1 MNDTMP
7 PPARFNMAAY
17 CLAPG
22 APRDPGKTG
31 LILAADAERPEAA
44 DRYTFAELDD
54 AVRRVA
60 GGLLVAGIRPGE
72 RLVIALPNTAD
83 YLFLFFGALAAGIV
97 PLPASSLLTPAEI
110 GFLIADAAPVAV
122 ALEATTGVAVP
133 PGVRVLGA
141 GDVAAIRTATP
152 RATYADT
159 AADDPAF
166 LIYTSGTSRR
176 PKGVLHAH
184 RSAWGRRPTYAGW
197 SGIGAG
203 DVMLHAG
210 AFNWSYTLSAGL
222 SDPWAVGA
230 TAVLYHG
237 PREATVWA
245 KLIAGAGA
253 TLFAAVPGI
262 YRQILKQGDL
272 GRLVTGRLRHGLVA
286 GEALPPALL
295 AEWETA
301 TGLPLYEAFGM
312 SECSTFVSN
321 RPGLPVRPGSPGQP
335 QAGRR
340 IAALP
345 VEDGIEPLPPG
356 GTGLLAVHR
365 SDPGLMLGYWRRP
378 EEDEAVFRGD
388 WFVAGDLVSFDADG
402 YLWFHGRADDVMNA
416 GGYRVSPFE
425 VEAALAAHPAVA
437 EVAAAEH
444 EVGEG
449 VRVIGA
455 WVVLRPGYAADADLA
470 RGILAEGARELG
482 AYKRPREVFF
492 VPALPRTPNGKVA
505 RRLLSGLAAAPAIG
519 RAGRAGGTA
528 PKGLGRP
535 RQNLT
540 G

>member
-1 MNDTMP
+1 MSDGPP

-17 CLAPG
+17 CLAAG
-22 APRDPGKTG
+22 GPREPGKTG
-31 LILAADAERPEAA
+31 LILVGDAERPEAA
-44 DRYTFAELDD
+44 ERYGFAVLDES
-54 AVRRVA
+54 VRRVA
-60 GGLLVAGIRPGE
+60 AGLLRSGIGPGE

-83 YLFLFFGALAAGIV
+83 YLLLFFGALAAGIV

-110 GFLIADAAPVAV
+110 AFLIVDAEPAAV
-122 ALEATTGVAVP
+122 ALAAGTAVAVP
-133 PGVRVLGA
+133 AGVRILGEA
-141 GDVAAIRTATP
+141 EIAAIRASAP
-152 RATYADT
+152 LGAYADT

-197 SGIGAG
+197 SGIGAN
-203 DVMLHAG
+203 DVMFHAG

-222 SDPWAVGA
+222 ADPWANGA

-237 PREATVWA
+237 PREAGVWA
-245 KLIAGAGA
+245 RLIAGTGA
-253 TLFAAVPGI
+253 TLFAAVPGV
-262 YRQILKQGDL
+262 YRQILKHGDL
-272 GRLVTGRLRHGLVA
+272 ARTGTGRLRHGLVA

-295 AEWETA
+295 AEWQAA

-345 VEDGIEPLPPG
+345 VEDGTVPLPMG
-356 GTGLLAVHR
+356 ETGLLAVHR

-378 EEDEAVFRGD
+378 EEDAAVFRGD
-388 WFVAGDLVSFDADG
+388 WFVTSDLVSFDRDG
-402 YLWFHGRADDVMNA
+402 YVWFHGRADDVMNA
-416 GGYRVSPFE
+416 GGYRVSPLE
-425 VEAALAAHPAVA
+425 VEAALAAHPSVA
-437 EVAAAEH
+437 EAAAAEH
-444 EVGEG
+444 EVRDG

-455 WVVLRPGYAADADLA
+455 WVVLRPGHAGDADLA
-470 RGILAEGARELG
+470 RAILAAAGEDLA
-482 AYKRPREVFF
+482 AYKRPRELFF

-505 RRLLSGLAAAPAIG
+505 RRLLGALEARPM
-519 RAGRAGGTA
+519 
-528 PKGLGRP
+528 LGR
-535 RQNLT
+535 T